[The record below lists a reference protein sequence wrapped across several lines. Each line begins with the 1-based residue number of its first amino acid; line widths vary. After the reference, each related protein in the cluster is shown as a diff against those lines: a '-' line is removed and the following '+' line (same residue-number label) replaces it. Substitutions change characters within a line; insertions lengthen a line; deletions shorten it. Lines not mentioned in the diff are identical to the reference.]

1 MKTINIIKLIVL
13 ICVAF
18 MLVAFILEWNDKIN
32 IGYWMIFSPILVV
45 LGLLGVATLAWV
57 IFFLI
62 MNFKEWKI
70 KYTVLLKSLLL
81 TVNMMNIIYLIIKEN
96 QCNLII

>member
-45 LGLLGVATLAWV
+45 LGLLGVATLAW
-57 IFFLI
+57 
-62 MNFKEWKI
+62 
-70 KYTVLLKSLLL
+70 
-81 TVNMMNIIYLIIKEN
+81 
-96 QCNLII
+96 

>member
-45 LGLLGVATLAWV
+45 LAILLLASIMWG
-57 IFFLI
+57 IFLI
-62 MNFKEWKI
+62 VTK
-70 KYTVLLKSLLL
+70 
-81 TVNMMNIIYLIIKEN
+81 
-96 QCNLII
+96 

>member
-32 IGYWMIFSPILVV
+32 IGYWMVFSPILVV

-57 IFFLI
+57 IFLLI
-62 MNFKEWKI
+62 MNFK
-70 KYTVLLKSLLL
+70 
-81 TVNMMNIIYLIIKEN
+81 
-96 QCNLII
+96 